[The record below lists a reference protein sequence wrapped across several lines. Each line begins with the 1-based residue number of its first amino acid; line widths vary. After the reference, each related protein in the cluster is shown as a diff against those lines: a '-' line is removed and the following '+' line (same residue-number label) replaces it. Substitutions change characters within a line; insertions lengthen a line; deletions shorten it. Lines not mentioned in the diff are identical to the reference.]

1 MGKIFRFAGLL
12 ILVVVIASAGFNA
25 YMNKPSVIVNRV
37 FRDKDMVPEKLIYRA
52 YLFGILPVGD
62 VVLNKAVSE
71 QLKGKDYYYLSAQAS
86 TVPWISVLFNAQA
99 ELESYID
106 KKSYNPVV
114 YRERMVMTG
123 KPEVQ
128 KEIIYDQGN
137 RFMTLDGTKRE
148 ILPDTQDPLS
158 LIYNLSKEDFNNKR
172 DLQANINTNQK
183 NYVLKGTI
191 QDLPA
196 INAKYKAYLGKASIA
211 RHDKKS
217 PYHRSQIS
225 MWLVKMDNNI
235 PIRISVFKGG
245 ALVSMRLVE
254 VK

>member
-1 MGKIFRFAGLL
+1 MGRVFKIIGLL
-12 ILVVVIASAGFNA
+12 ILVVVVASAGFNA

-62 VVLNKAVSE
+62 VVFNKAVPE
-71 QLKGKDYYYLSAQAS
+71 QLKGKDYYYLSAQAG

-114 YRERMVMTG
+114 YRERIVMTG

-211 RHDKKS
+211 RHDKKN